1 LELKVIRQN
10 AISII
15 FLLYH
20 QSIYVLNYLVYCF
33 GVGHVVPGLRQ
44 HKYLKGG
51 ELVVARQHAASAGDF
66 LVYLFG
72 SLGVAT

>member
-1 LELKVIRQN
+1 LKLKLELKVIRQN

-33 GVGHVVPGLRQ
+33 GVGHVVCSRIKTTQISKRG
-44 HKYLKGG
+44 
-51 ELVVARQHAASAGDF
+51 
-66 LVYLFG
+66 
-72 SLGVAT
+72 